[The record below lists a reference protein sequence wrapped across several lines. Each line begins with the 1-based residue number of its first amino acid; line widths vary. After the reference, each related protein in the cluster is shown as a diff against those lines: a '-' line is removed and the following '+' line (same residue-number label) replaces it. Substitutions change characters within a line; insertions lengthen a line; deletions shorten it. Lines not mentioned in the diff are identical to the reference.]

1 MALLT
6 WQDKYSVGIRQIDD
20 QHKQLITMINDLND
34 AMLAGKGKE
43 VLMQVLNKLATY
55 CVSHFAVE
63 EKLFDTHAYPETADH
78 KEKHHKMTA
87 KVKALMGEVQ
97 SGKSTISIE
106 VMNFLKN
113 WLDKHIMETDMKY
126 SPYLISKGVN

>member
-34 AMLAGKGKE
+34 AMLAGKGKD

-78 KEKHHKMTA
+78 KEKHHKMTS

-113 WLDKHIMETDMKY
+113 WLDKHILETDMKY

>member
-6 WQDKYSVGIRQIDD
+6 WQDRYSVGIRQIDD

-34 AMLAGKGKE
+34 AMLAGKGKD

-87 KVKALMGEVQ
+87 KVKALIGEVQ

-106 VMNFLKN
+106 VMNFLKS
-113 WLDKHIMETDMKY
+113 WLDKHIMETDQKY
-126 SPYLISKGVN
+126 APYLSSKGVK

>member
-6 WQDKYSVGIRQIDD
+6 WQDKYSVGIKQIDD
-20 QHKQLITMINDLND
+20 QHKQLINMINELND
-34 AMLAGKGKE
+34 AMLAGKGKDALMP
-43 VLMQVLNKLATY
+43 VLTKLANY

-63 EKLFDTHAYPETADH
+63 EKLFDTHGYPETADH
-78 KEKHHKMTA
+78 KDKHNKMTA
-87 KVKALMGEVQ
+87 KVKALIGEVQ

-113 WLDKHIMETDMKY
+113 WLDKHIMETDKKY
-126 SPYLISKGVN
+126 GPYLNSKGVK

>member
-34 AMLAGKGKE
+34 AMLAGKGKD

>member
-34 AMLAGKGKE
+34 AMLAGKGKD
-43 VLMQVLNKLATY
+43 VLMPVLNKLATY

-87 KVKALMGEVQ
+87 KVKALIGEVQ

-113 WLDKHIMETDMKY
+113 WLDKHILETDMKY

>member
-6 WQDKYSVGIRQIDD
+6 WQDKYSVGIKQIDD
-20 QHKQLITMINDLND
+20 QHKQLITMINELND

-43 VLMQVLNKLATY
+43 VLMTVLNKLASY
-55 CVSHFAVE
+55 CVSHFDVE
-63 EKLFDTHAYPETADH
+63 EKLFDTHGYPETADH

-87 KVKALMGEVQ
+87 KVTALIGEVQ
-97 SGKSTISIE
+97 SGKSTVSIE

-113 WLDKHIMETDMKY
+113 WLDKHIMETDKKY
-126 SPYLISKGVN
+126 GPYLNSKGVK